1 MTRGGSR
8 RHRGALVAAL
18 ATAVVLLWPATA
30 WATDVSFTPNEAR
43 QGESVKLEFVVP
55 DERPGVRTESI
66 EIRVPADTP
75 IAEVYPL
82 SVDGWAPLITTR
94 KLDTPVVGLHAPAT
108 DVVTAS
114 VTWSRTPDAGDGPA
128 RLLLSM
134 GPLPLTDQ
142 LSFELLQTYADGLV
156 VRWGPGQ
163 RPLPTLALLPGDP
176 AAPGG
181 HGGHGGAPAGQ
192 PVEGAPV
199 GANSDGGPNANSL
212 LAAGLVAGLGGGAVV
227 GWLVSRRRRS
237 LAPEIDR
244 SVLDEEP
251 TVEHPG
257 QDGDGTDVPGP
268 GGAESADQAGS
279 DAAGVGA
286 RR

>member
-8 RHRGALVAAL
+8 RRRGALVAAL

-30 WATDVSFTPNEAR
+30 QAAEVSFTPTEAR

-55 DERPGVRTESI
+55 DERPGVPTESI
-66 EIRVPADTP
+66 EIRVPADPP

-94 KLDTPVVGLHAPAT
+94 KLDTPVAGLHAPAT
-108 DVVTAS
+108 DVVTAA

-134 GPLPLTDQ
+134 GPLPQTDR
-142 LSFELLQTYADGLV
+142 LDFELLQTYADGMV

-163 RPLPTLALLPGDP
+163 RPLPALALLPGDP
-176 AAPGG
+176 AAPGA
-181 HGGHGGAPAGQ
+181 HGGHGGVPGGQPPAEGAPAG
-192 PVEGAPV
+192 A
-199 GANSDGGPNANSL
+199 ASDGGPNANSL

-227 GWLVSRRRRS
+227 GWLISRRRRS
-237 LAPEIDR
+237 STQEIDR
-244 SVLDEEP
+244 SVLDGEP
-251 TVEHPG
+251 TAVHSG
-257 QDGDGTDVPGP
+257 SDGDSAPAP
-268 GGAESADQAGS
+268 GGVESAERAGS
-279 DAAGVGA
+279 DVAEAGA